1 MNTQLTDQQIFD
13 IAQKTLLYANITP
26 HSKDLSVDGD
36 EMLCFAR
43 ALLAA
48 ATPERTIT
56 QIAGVYD
63 SKFECIVILALSNDQ
78 MIYSSIEGGSEWI
91 KRAGPLPQD

>member
-13 IAQKTLLYANITP
+13 IAQNTLLYANITTQ
-26 HSKDLSVDGD
+26 SKDLSVDGD
-36 EMLCFAR
+36 EVLCFAR

-48 ATPERTIT
+48 ATSKRTIT

-63 SKFECIVILALSNDQ
+63 SHFECIVILALSNDQ
-78 MIYSSIEGGSEWI
+78 MIYSSTEGGNEWI
-91 KRAGPLPQD
+91 KRVGPLPQD